1 MRQLFNRMNEVHMI
15 GFKEQAVRDEYLVE
29 FSKLQ
34 RWVLMP
40 QPHELARVDFTRK
53 LRIQSYVMSK
63 TRDTLLVAICNHN
76 FVVFN

>member
-1 MRQLFNRMNEVHMI
+1 MI

-40 QPHELARVDFTRK
+40 EPHELVCVDFTRK
-53 LRIQSYVMSK
+53 LRI
-63 TRDTLLVAICNHN
+63 
-76 FVVFN
+76 